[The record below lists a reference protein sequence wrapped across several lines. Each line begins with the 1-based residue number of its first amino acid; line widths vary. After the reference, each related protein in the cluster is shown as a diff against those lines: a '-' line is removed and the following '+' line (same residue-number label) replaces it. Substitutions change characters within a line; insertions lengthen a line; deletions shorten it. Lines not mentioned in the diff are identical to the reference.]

1 MTHARHHIG
10 LATMILLLFSLAS
23 NAMAARYFVY
33 ELPDGT
39 RMISDHRI
47 NKATHKLIA
56 SSRKVDGTGKI
67 AAKKIP
73 ARPITFNKPQHV
85 DRWDDLIIELAR
97 RHKVDVALV
106 KAVVHTE
113 SYFNYRAISHAGASG
128 LMQLMPETAAK
139 YGVHDIDNPYENL
152 DAGIQHLRYL
162 LTKYHWNLKYALAAY
177 NAGEKAV
184 YYYNGVPPYKE
195 TREYVQKVLAYR
207 DYYKQPY

>member
-1 MTHARHHIG
+1 MTRSHHHIG
-10 LATMILLLFSLAS
+10 LAMFISLLCLLAQ
-23 NAMAARYFVY
+23 NAMAARFYIY
-33 ELPDGT
+33 QLPDGS
-39 RMISDHRI
+39 RLISDHAI
-47 NKATHKLIA
+47 NKATHKLIV
-56 SSRKVDGTGKI
+56 SRTKVEGTGQI
-67 AAKKIP
+67 AAKKIT
-73 ARPITFNKPQHV
+73 ASTIRISKPEHV
-85 DRWDDLIIELAR
+85 DRWDDLIRELAR

-128 LMQLMPETAAK
+128 LMQLMPQTAAK